1 MFLEKET
8 DTNLEI
14 PVSFPAIVLFHE
26 FVTTNELVSLSTISL
41 YVKEKKKNATS
52 LSEYDRINANGRSVV
67 RPGMCCVE
75 LDAIQAPMQPEPEDV
90 PSLPSSRNDD
100 SVLMSRRVGQVVRV
114 FARKFRR
121 ARLCGGAQNVLQ
133 TSVPTS
139 AAVLPTAVV
148 VALLGAEQL
157 LQTDD
162 EGQDQGDFADYES
175 LACQEEQYPESDGYH
190 CGHLHRHAHHHHAHH
205 LLHLA
210 APLLHP
216 SFQLAGAGTR
226 QSDLH
231 VETVQQRGNPV
242 EQDLVEYLVLARRG
256 SAQLGLQL
264 GERAPR
270 QLLGIRAPDQLEI
283 LRKGQIAYPAQ
294 PLEERYR
301 LLLETRR
308 HGYVPL
314 LAILVHPVHRPEPP
328 VDQALLLLVN
338 LRTYPLAERAPRQQD
353 GHTLE

>member
-1 MFLEKET
+1 
-8 DTNLEI
+8 
-14 PVSFPAIVLFHE
+14 
-26 FVTTNELVSLSTISL
+26 
-41 YVKEKKKNATS
+41 
-52 LSEYDRINANGRSVV
+52 
-67 RPGMCCVE
+67 
-75 LDAIQAPMQPEPEDV
+75 
-90 PSLPSSRNDD
+90 
-100 SVLMSRRVGQVVRV
+100 MSRRVGQVVRV

-175 LACQEEQYPESDGYH
+175 LACQEEQYPEGDGYH

-301 LLLETRR
+301 LLLETR
-308 HGYVPL
+308 
-314 LAILVHPVHRPEPP
+314 
-328 VDQALLLLVN
+328 
-338 LRTYPLAERAPRQQD
+338 
-353 GHTLE
+353 